1 MVNVND
7 APASVAARAGLT
19 LPAWGASLPA
29 VGGGHGACAAPRLAP
44 AQRAAE
50 GTRMSRISQPGH
62 GQKSIFGGTS
72 TRKPYNYTTLA
83 VALGGGEPGS
93 HPAREP
99 EPV

>member
-1 MVNVND
+1 MVIAND

-19 LPAWGASLPA
+19 LPVWGASLLA
-29 VGGGHGACAAPRLAP
+29 VGSGHGACAAPRLAP
-44 AQRAAE
+44 TQRAAE

-62 GQKSIFGGTS
+62 GQESIFGGTS
-72 TRKPYNYTTLA
+72 TRKPYNYKTLA
-83 VALGGGEPGS
+83 AAFGGGEPGS

>member
-1 MVNVND
+1 MVISND

-19 LPAWGASLPA
+19 SPAWGASLFA
-29 VGGGHGACAAPRLAP
+29 AGSGHGACAAPRLAP
-44 AQRAAE
+44 MPCAVE

-62 GQKSIFGGTS
+62 GQGSVFGGTR
-72 TRKPYNYTTLA
+72 TRKPNNYKTLA
-83 VALGGGEPGS
+83 AVFGGGEPGS